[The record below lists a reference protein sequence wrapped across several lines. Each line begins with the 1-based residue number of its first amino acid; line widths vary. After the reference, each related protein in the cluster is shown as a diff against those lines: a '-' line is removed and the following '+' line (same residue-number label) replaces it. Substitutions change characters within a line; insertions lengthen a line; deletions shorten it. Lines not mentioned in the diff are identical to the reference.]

1 MHLLIIIT
9 IIINIIII
17 IINNILIS
25 SASGEDRES
34 AFLFQRIS
42 VNIQRF
48 NSVLLH
54 DSFAEDVP
62 VNESLH
68 HFCF

>member
-1 MHLLIIIT
+1 MILLLKMFQSCSHSIT
-9 IIINIIII
+9 FVFNPWDLNYH
-17 IINNILIS
+17 NNNNNNNNNNS
-25 SASGEDRES
+25 V
-34 AFLFQRIS
+34 IS

-62 VNESLH
+62 VM
-68 HFCF
+68 

>member
-1 MHLLIIIT
+1 MPPDWKRQPMTPEQTWLET
-9 IIINIIII
+9 VQD
-17 IINNILIS
+17 NNNNNNNNNNS
-25 SASGEDRES
+25 V
-34 AFLFQRIS
+34 IS

-62 VNESLH
+62 VM
-68 HFCF
+68 